1 MPGENPRMSK
11 RKAGSRPPTQQQVF
25 ETLAACPRPLSAYQ
39 ILDRLRPHGV
49 TAPPTVYRAL
59 ERLIAEGRAHRLE
72 SCNAFVACAHPA
84 HAGRAAFA
92 ICDGCGS
99 VTEFETGEAFAAL
112 DGWAA
117 AQSFRTLRASI
128 EVSGLC
134 AGCQVEASP

>member
-1 MPGENPRMSK
+1 MSE
-11 RKAGSRPPTQQQVF
+11 RKTRTGLPTQKVF
-25 ETLAACPRPLSAYQ
+25 ETLAAATAPMSAYQ
-39 ILDRLRPHGV
+39 ILDRLRPQGV

-99 VTEFETGEAFAAL
+99 VSEFEAGEAFAVL

-117 AQSFRTLRASI
+117 AESFRTLRASI

-134 AGCQVEASP
+134 VGCQGEQGG

>member
-1 MPGENPRMSK
+1 MSR
-11 RKAGSRPPTQQQVF
+11 RKGGSGSPTQQQVF
-25 ETLAACPRPLSAYQ
+25 ETLAACARPLSAYQ
-39 ILDRLRPHGV
+39 ILDRLRPYGV

-99 VTEFETGEAFAAL
+99 VTEFESGEAFAAL
-112 DGWAA
+112 DAWAA
-117 AQSFRTLRASI
+117 GQSFRALRASI

-134 AGCQVEASP
+134 AGCQGEAGR